1 MKYLCT
7 LSDYG
12 YIHHGLALYDSLIE
26 TTKDDFVLYYLTLD
40 EKIESKLKELNL
52 PKIKIVT
59 LKELISK
66 NEDLSKYSYKE
77 YQDFVWMLASYF
89 SNFLLKNEPIILFLS
104 NKDYIKKSNLQLL
117 DFHVSLELP
126 IEIISFKE
134 IINILITKYN
144 FFKKSK
150 IIINDYEI
158 DSNERSITK
167 KKIKIKLTEKELE
180 LILALKN
187 NNGLNKSY
195 LLKSI
200 WKHSLD
206 LETHAFE
213 THLHRLRKKI
223 NKYFKDKNF
232 IVEKNS
238 LYYLTN

>member
-1 MKYLCT
+1 MNN
-7 LSDYG
+7 
-12 YIHHGLALYDSLIE
+12 IHLGILGSTPFSNILNELEFSNILNPNNISNHKEQKILI
-26 TTKDDFVLYYLTLD
+26 
-40 EKIESKLKELNL
+40 KILFTENL
-52 PKIKIVT
+52 KIKEV
-59 LKELISK
+59 K
-66 NEDLSKYSYKE
+66 NY
-77 YQDFVWMLASYF
+77 
-89 SNFLLKNEPIILFLS
+89 LLKNEPTILFL
-104 NKDYIKKSNLQLL
+104 NHKDYVKKNNLKLL

-126 IEIISFKE
+126 IEILSFKE
-134 IINILITKYN
+134 ILNILITKYN

-150 IIINDYEI
+150 IVINDYEI

-167 KKIKIKLTEKELE
+167 QKVKVKLTEKELE
-180 LILALKN
+180 LILALNNNN

>member
-1 MKYLCT
+1 MNYVH
-7 LSDYG
+7 LSISGSIPFSNIINELEFND
-12 YIHHGLALYDSLIE
+12 ILNSSSQFSHINKKILIKILFVDSL
-26 TTKDDFVLYYLTLD
+26 
-40 EKIESKLKELNL
+40 
-52 PKIKIVT
+52 KIKDV
-59 LKELISK
+59 K
-66 NEDLSKYSYKE
+66 NY
-77 YQDFVWMLASYF
+77 
-89 SNFLLKNEPIILFLS
+89 LLQNEPTILFL
-104 NKDYIKKSNLQLL
+104 NHKDYIKKNNLNLL

-126 IEIISFKE
+126 IEILSFKE
-134 IINILITKYN
+134 ILNILITKYN

-150 IIINDYEI
+150 IIIKDYEI
-158 DSNERSITK
+158 DSNERSISK
-167 KKIKIKLTEKELE
+167 QKIKVKLTEKELE
-180 LILALKN
+180 LILALNN

-238 LYYLTN
+238 QYFLNN

>member
-1 MKYLCT
+1 MNNIR
-7 LSDYG
+7 LSIIG
-12 YIHHGLALYDSLIE
+12 SAPFLNILNEIEFNNALNQNNISNHSDKRILV
-26 TTKDDFVLYYLTLD
+26 KVLFAD
-40 EKIESKLKELNL
+40 NL
-52 PKIKIVT
+52 KIKEV
-59 LKELISK
+59 K
-66 NEDLSKYSYKE
+66 NY
-77 YQDFVWMLASYF
+77 
-89 SNFLLKNEPIILFLS
+89 LLKNEPTILFL
-104 NKDYIKKSNLQLL
+104 NHKDYIKKNTLKLL

-126 IEIISFKE
+126 IEILSFKE
-134 IINILITKYN
+134 ILNILITKYN

-150 IIINDYEI
+150 IVIKDYEV
-158 DSNERSITK
+158 DSNERCI
-167 KKIKIKLTEKELE
+167 IKHKVKVKLTEKELE

-200 WKHSLD
+200 WKHGLD

-238 LYYLTN
+238 QYYLTN